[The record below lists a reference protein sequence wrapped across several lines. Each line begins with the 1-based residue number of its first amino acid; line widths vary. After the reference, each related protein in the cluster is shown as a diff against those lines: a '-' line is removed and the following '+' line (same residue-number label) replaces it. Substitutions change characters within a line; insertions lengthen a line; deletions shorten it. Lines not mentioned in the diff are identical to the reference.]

1 MSTEYEYR
9 SDTCNHEYRIW
20 EDAHMTLVLA
30 ATPLGNPLDASA
42 RLKKAIE
49 SAEIIAAEDSRRFHR
64 LASDLEVTFTAR
76 IISFFEGNEKE
87 RTAEILSLLREGKEV
102 LVVTD
107 AGMPTISDPGFRL
120 MRDAIAENLPT
131 VVIPGPSAPTMAIAL
146 SGLPTDRFTFEGFAP
161 RAQGARNTFY
171 EKLRFEER
179 TMVIFEAPHR
189 LHESL
194 VEAAEVLGGTRR
206 AAICREMT
214 KTYEE
219 TIRGSLA
226 ELVTWADSREVLG
239 EITLV
244 IAGVEEGSQ
253 SKSAD
258 DAVARVR
265 EYEQAGMDRKA
276 AIATVAEELSLPK
289 KIVYAA
295 VVDANKMSR

>member
-1 MSTEYEYR
+1 
-9 SDTCNHEYRIW
+9 
-20 EDAHMTLVLA
+20 MTLVLA

-87 RTAEILSLLREGKEV
+87 RTSEILTLLREGKEV

-131 VVIPGPSAPTMAIAL
+131 VVIPGPSAPLMAIAL

-161 RAQGARNTFY
+161 RAQGARRAFY

-179 TMVIFEAPHR
+179 TIVTFEAPHR
-189 LHESL
+189 LLESL
-194 VEAAEVLGGTRR
+194 IDAASVFGENRK

-219 TIRGSLA
+219 TIRGTIA
-226 ELVTWADSREVLG
+226 ELIAWAQSREILG

-244 IAGVEEGSQ
+244 FAGIEEGSEIRT
-253 SKSAD
+253 AD
-258 DAVARVR
+258 GAVARVR
-265 EYEQAGMDRKA
+265 EYEAAGMDRKA
-276 AIATVAEELSLPK
+276 AIATVAEEFDLPK

>member
-1 MSTEYEYR
+1 M
-9 SDTCNHEYRIW
+9 
-20 EDAHMTLVLA
+20 ALVLA

-42 RLKKAIE
+42 RLKLAIE

-64 LASDLEVTFTAR
+64 LASDLGVTFTAR
-76 IISFFEGNEKE
+76 IISFFEGNESD
-87 RTAEILSLLREGKEV
+87 RTQEILTLLREGKEV

-120 MRDAIAENLPT
+120 MRDAIAEKLPT
-131 VVIPGPSAPTMAIAL
+131 IVIPGPSAPTMAIAL

-161 RAQGARNTFY
+161 RAHGARTSFY
-171 EKLRFEER
+171 ESLRFEER

-194 VEAAEVLGGTRR
+194 VDAAAILGADRA

-219 TIRGSLA
+219 TIRGPLS
-226 ELVTWADSREVLG
+226 ELIAWASAREVLG

-244 IAGVEEGSQ
+244 IAGVVAGSEVRT
-253 SKSAD
+253 AD
-258 DAVARVR
+258 NAVARVR
-265 EYEQAGMDRKA
+265 EYEAAGMDRKG
-276 AIATVAEELSLPK
+276 AIAAVAEEFSIPK

>member
-1 MSTEYEYR
+1 
-9 SDTCNHEYRIW
+9 
-20 EDAHMTLVLA
+20 MTLVLA

-87 RTAEILSLLREGKEV
+87 RTAEILTLLREGKEV

-161 RAQGARNTFY
+161 RAQGGRRAFY

-179 TMVIFEAPHR
+179 TMVTFEAPHR
-189 LHESL
+189 LLESL
-194 VEAAEVLGGTRR
+194 VDAAAILGENRK

-219 TIRGSLA
+219 TIRGTIA
-226 ELVTWADSREVLG
+226 ELIVWARSREILG

-244 IAGVEEGSQ
+244 FAGIEAGSEIRT
-253 SKSAD
+253 AD
-258 DAVARVR
+258 DAVSRVR
-265 EYEQAGMDRKA
+265 EYEAAGMDRKG
-276 AIATVAEELSLPK
+276 AIATVAEEFDLPK

>member
-1 MSTEYEYR
+1 
-9 SDTCNHEYRIW
+9 
-20 EDAHMTLVLA
+20 MTLVLA

-87 RTAEILSLLREGKEV
+87 RTAEILTLLREGKEV

-161 RAQGARNTFY
+161 RAQGARRAFY

-179 TMVIFEAPHR
+179 TMVTFEAPHR
-189 LHESL
+189 LLESL
-194 VEAAEVLGGTRR
+194 VDAAAILGENRK

-219 TIRGSLA
+219 TIRGTIA
-226 ELVTWADSREVLG
+226 ELIVWARSCEILG

-244 IAGVEEGSQ
+244 FAGIEAGSEIRT
-253 SKSAD
+253 AD
-258 DAVARVR
+258 DAVSRVR
-265 EYEQAGMDRKA
+265 EYEAAGMDRKG
-276 AIATVAEELSLPK
+276 AIATVAEEFDLPK